1 MYHILNHKAPWLFWQ
16 KKKKE
21 KKKRKKKL
29 QQQRFFFVV
38 FFFQIDVELIAY
50 DKRSF
55 SKNGWNV
62 IRRYM
67 FKDSKKLATEKKTQQ

>member
-1 MYHILNHKAPWLFWQ
+1 MVVLA
-16 KKKKE
+16 
-21 KKKRKKKL
+21 KKKRKRKRKKTAATKV
-29 QQQRFFFVV
+29 FFVV

>member
-1 MYHILNHKAPWLFWQ
+1 MVILA
-16 KKKKE
+16 KKKKKTAA
-21 KKKRKKKL
+21 KK
-29 QQQRFFFVV
+29 FFFCC

-67 FKDSKKLATEKKTQQ
+67 FKDSKKLATKKKTQQ